1 MNTIENTTTIDTLK
15 MNPLSFI
22 QMSGGINYLVYGF
35 IVPSIL
41 AAIGFLFLENGG
53 IFVVVLAAVMGLASF
68 IRRGM
73 DAGQTPLNA
82 LLIWGMSSWVLSE
95 VMFYSGVTFKLM
107 FMSNNILIG
116 AILVALMQNIYLV
129 ILLFLPHKE
138 MKEVKTS
145 KTGQRVLLG
154 ITVILILGIVAA
166 VVIPKFA

>member
-1 MNTIENTTTIDTLK
+1 MNTIENTTTLDTLK

-22 QMSGGINYLVYGF
+22 QKSDGINYLVYGF

-41 AAIGFLFLENGG
+41 AAIGFFFIENGG
-53 IFVVVLAAVMGLASF
+53 IFVVVIAAVMGLASF
-68 IRRGM
+68 VRRGM
-73 DAGQTPLNA
+73 DAGQTPLTA
-82 LLIWGMSSWVLSE
+82 LLIWGVSSWILSE
-95 VMFYSGVTFKLM
+95 VLFMSGVTYKILFM
-107 FMSNNILIG
+107 FDNLLIGSILI
-116 AILVALMQNIYLV
+116 ALMQNIYLI

-138 MKEVKTS
+138 MKVVKTS

>member
-1 MNTIENTTTIDTLK
+1 MKTIENTTTLDTLK

-22 QMSGGINYLVYGF
+22 QKSDGTNYLVYGF

-41 AAIGFLFLENGG
+41 AALGFLFLENGG

-82 LLIWGMSSWVLSE
+82 LLIWGISGWVLSK
-95 VMFYSGVTFKLM
+95 VMLMSGVTFKILFM
-107 FMSNNILIG
+107 FDNLLIG
-116 AILVALMQNIYLV
+116 SIIVALMQNIYLI

-138 MKEVKTS
+138 MKVVKAN

-166 VVIPKFA
+166 MVVPKFA

>member
-1 MNTIENTTTIDTLK
+1 MNTIENITTLDTLK

-22 QMSGGINYLVYGF
+22 QKSDGINYLVYGF
-35 IVPSIL
+35 IIPSIL

-95 VMFYSGVTFKLM
+95 VMFYSGVTLKLM
-107 FMSNNILIG
+107 FMFDNLLIG
-116 AILVALMQNIYLV
+116 TIIVALMQNIYLV

-138 MKEVKTS
+138 MKVVKTN

-154 ITVILILGIVAA
+154 ITVILILGIAAA